1 MDPLTP
7 LTASPLRAHF
17 AALPDPRSG
26 PALRHDLLD
35 VVTVAVLAVLCG
47 ADSWVDVE
55 LFGTSKEP
63 WLRSF
68 LALPHGIPSHDTFGR
83 VFAALDPAAFERCF
97 LGWVQGLAPAGE
109 DAPAG
114 RPGIAIAGKTLRRS
128 HDRAAGLGPL
138 HLVSAW
144 STDQGLVLG
153 QLAVAEKSNEL
164 VAIPALLDA
173 LDVAGAVVTIDAM
186 GCQRTIARR
195 IRQRGGDYLLALKDN
210 QPTLHDLVAHHF
222 AVVTGRDA
230 AGLAPAR
237 HATVE
242 KSRGRLEARRC
253 WASDDPEVLAWLD
266 PTRAWPGLRSV
277 ACVEGARR
285 IGDAVTR
292 ERRYYLTSLPADPGR
307 IAAAVRGHWGIENR
321 LHWVLDLAFR
331 EDECRVRTGHAA
343 ENFAVLRHIALN
355 LLRRDTSVRAGIR
368 AKRLTCGWNDSYLL
382 QILAP

>member
-1 MDPLTP
+1 MDPVAG
-7 LTASPLRAHF
+7 ASLRAHF
-17 AALPDPRSG
+17 AALPDPRVERTK
-26 PALRHDLLD
+26 RHQLLD
-35 VVTVAVLAVLCG
+35 VVTIAVCAVLCG
-47 ADSWVDVE
+47 ADTWVDTE
-55 LFGTSKEP
+55 AWGKAKLA
-63 WLRSF
+63 WLRTW
-68 LALPHGIPSHDTFGR
+68 LELPNGIPSHDTFGR
-83 VFAALDPAAFERCF
+83 VFAALDAAAFEACF
-97 LGWVQGLAPAGE
+97 LGWVRDLAAITAGQVV
-109 DAPAG
+109 
-114 RPGIAIAGKTLRRS
+114 AIDGKTLRRS
-128 HDRAAGLGPL
+128 HDRTGGKGPL
-138 HLVSAW
+138 HLVGAW
-144 STDQGLVLG
+144 AAANRLVLG
-153 QLAVAEKSNEL
+153 QVAVADKSNES
-164 VAIPALLDA
+164 VAIPALLDG
-173 LDVAGAVVTIDAM
+173 LDIEGAVVTIDAM
-186 GCQRTIARR
+186 GCQTAIARR
-195 IRQRGGDYLLALKDN
+195 IRTGGADYVLALKDN

-307 IAAAVRGHWGIENR
+307 IAAAVRGHRGIANR

-355 LLRRDTSVRAGIR
+355 LLRRDTSVKAGIR
-368 AKRLTCGWNDSYLL
+368 AKRLTCGWDDSSLL
-382 QILAP
+382 QVLAP